1 MGGCQGRQGFREGRV
16 IGDALN
22 LGARPLGLRHEQRAQ
37 FRGLKPRPLGHE
49 MGRPGWSRTRLQGAA
64 NGPEDLRPA
73 PVAHGRSLMR
83 SMMVPTMP

>member
-22 LGARPLGLRHEQRAQ
+22 LGARPLSLRDEERAK
-37 FRGLKPRPLGHE
+37 FRGLKPRSLGHE
-49 MGRPGWSRTRLQGAA
+49 MAGPGQSRTGPQGAA
-64 NGPEDLRPA
+64 HGPEDLRPP